1 VVVATATVKVNVAVT
16 DSTEYVESAALV
28 TVSEHVPAV
37 LAVTT
42 PDVSV
47 QVAVPDVTEDVTAPV
62 PEPPVVSTV
71 IPETVSPEFVDTARG
86 VCVLFPNVT
95 VVALDETVEY
105 MPLAAFV
112 AVTVH
117 IPGDVARRALPP
129 VTEQPAVP
137 EVVATY
143 VTAPLPEPPEVARV
157 RSVPYVPLVDVN
169 VRFDCET

>member
-1 VVVATATVKVNVAVT
+1 MTIDNAGAAVVVVVATATVNVNVTVT

-37 LAVTT
+37 FAVTT

-71 IPETVSPEFVDTARG
+71 IPVTVSPEVVDTARG
-86 VCVLFPNVT
+86 VCVFLPNVT
-95 VVALDETVEY
+95 VVAFDETAEY
-105 MPLAAFV
+105 MPFAAFV

-117 IPGDVARRALPP
+117 VPGDVALNVVPLMI
-129 VTEQPAVP
+129 EQPAVP
-137 EVVATY
+137 VV
-143 VTAPLPEPPEVARV
+143 VTA
-157 RSVPYVPLVDVN
+157 
-169 VRFDCET
+169 